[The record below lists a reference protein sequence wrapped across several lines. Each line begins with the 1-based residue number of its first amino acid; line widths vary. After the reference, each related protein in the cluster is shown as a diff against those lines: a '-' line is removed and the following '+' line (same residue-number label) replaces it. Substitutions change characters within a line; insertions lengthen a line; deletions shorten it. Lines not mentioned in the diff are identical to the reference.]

1 VVDEIAKNTKTVDEK
16 IMLNVTLIQF
26 LAKMQCIQEVE
37 KNKSIAHVKKIDAQN
52 KASENF
58 KTLEKINDI
67 VPDDFDFNV
76 FNKFF
81 GELK

>member
-1 VVDEIAKNTKTVDEK
+1 MVDEIAKNTKTVDEK

-52 KASENF
+52 KLLRIS
-58 KTLEKINDI
+58 KPWKR
-67 VPDDFDFNV
+67 
-76 FNKFF
+76 
-81 GELK
+81 